1 MKPENPVVQVD
12 LFGLYQIKGEVRI
25 VDLRNKFKIQFDE
38 NLYDKDICVLMKYY
52 DKNSFVAT
60 YLCNLNKYFERGF
73 NEFVTDIYKE
83 FYNVNLNQIKFHVV
97 NGFLN
102 GHEIVPISITE
113 KKRLFVDMDGTMF
126 EWKSASTYENL
137 FEKGYYEY
145 LEPYQDVVN
154 SINRLCTTLNDI
166 NNPFDEIYILSSY
179 LSGSKYAKEEKNK
192 SLDKYTL
199 IGEDNRIFIPDGDI
213 KSDYIPFITKNDY
226 LLDDYTKVNLNK
238 WKEAGGTAIK
248 LINDINNTQGTQHEL
263 YIQYNDP
270 LSYLKLADIANNTEY
285 IHIRE
290 MGLEM

>member
-1 MKPENPVVQVD
+1 M
-12 LFGLYQIKGEVRI
+12 
-25 VDLRNKFKIQFDE
+25 DLRNKFKIQFDE

-52 DKNSFVAT
+52 DKNKIVAT

-73 NEFVTDIYKE
+73 NEFVTDIYNE
-83 FYNVNLNQIKFHVV
+83 FSNVNLNQIKFHVV
-97 NGFLN
+97 NGFLS
-102 GHEIVPISITE
+102 GHEIVPVSITE

-213 KSDYIPFITKNDY
+213 KSDYIPFIAKNDY

-263 YIQYNDP
+263 YIRYNDP

-285 IHIRE
+285 IHIKE
-290 MGLEM
+290 MGIEM